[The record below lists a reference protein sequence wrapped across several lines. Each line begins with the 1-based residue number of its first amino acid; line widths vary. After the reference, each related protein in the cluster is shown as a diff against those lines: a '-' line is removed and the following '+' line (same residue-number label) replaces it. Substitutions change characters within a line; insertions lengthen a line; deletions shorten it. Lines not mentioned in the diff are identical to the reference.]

1 MGNPSKYGIRWNDK
15 YTRRLTEIHRNG
27 LVYCMGECGSLDDE
41 NILQFSE
48 GDYSYYLLNT
58 ILFADTVFAKFNFE
72 GKVKL
77 IAKVMNCANSR
88 LYIPKHDRM
97 FYDESNRCDAEE
109 ITVEREWDSWKLKD
123 DYLMIGKSIMD
134 EVVNCYGFWES
145 RVFIE
150 KDGSIQLAK

>member
-1 MGNPSKYGIRWNDK
+1 MGK
-15 YTRRLTEIHRNG
+15 
-27 LVYCMGECGSLDDE
+27 CGSLYDE

-48 GDYSYYLLNT
+48 HDYNYYLLNT
-58 ILFADTVFAKFNFE
+58 ILFADTVYSKFNFK
-72 GKVKL
+72 GKVKV
-77 IAKVMNCANSR
+77 IAKVMNCVNSR
-88 LYIPKHDRM
+88 LFIHKQSRAM
-97 FYDESNRCDAEE
+97 YDERNRCDAEE